1 MDRND
6 SALKRYIRGI
16 SDGLP
21 YSMRARKQILSQI
34 RESIDDYLRENP
46 EADLATV
53 QAHFGTPQEIA
64 ASFVNEQDASTL
76 LHKMSI
82 KKKVLVMVAGV
93 MAMVLLTWAGVVVW
107 ATMDAS
113 DSTKGNIGVSAEMN
127 YFTSNDIGG

>member
-6 SALKRYIRGI
+6 SALKRYVRSI

-34 RESIDDYLRENP
+34 RESIDDYLQENP

-82 KKKVLVMVAGV
+82 KKKVLVMVAG
-93 MAMVLLTWAGVVVW
+93 ALSIALLVLAGVATWAVV
-107 ATMDAS
+107 
-113 DSTKGNIGVSAEMN
+113 
-127 YFTSNDIGG
+127 DISKSHPKYIDVMTVHE

>member
-6 SALKRYIRGI
+6 SALKRYVRSI

-34 RESIDDYLRENP
+34 RESIDDYLQENP

-76 LHKMSI
+76 LQRSGALKRPERRNSRSRFI
-82 KKKVLVMVAGV
+82 TAR
-93 MAMVLLTWAGVVVW
+93 
-107 ATMDAS
+107 
-113 DSTKGNIGVSAEMN
+113 
-127 YFTSNDIGG
+127 